1 MASKMDPD
9 NPCFH
14 KKGISEPDSE
24 LSYEA
29 MVIEI
34 PALPQKTT

>member
-14 KKGISEPDSE
+14 KGISEPDSE
-24 LSYEA
+24 LSCEA